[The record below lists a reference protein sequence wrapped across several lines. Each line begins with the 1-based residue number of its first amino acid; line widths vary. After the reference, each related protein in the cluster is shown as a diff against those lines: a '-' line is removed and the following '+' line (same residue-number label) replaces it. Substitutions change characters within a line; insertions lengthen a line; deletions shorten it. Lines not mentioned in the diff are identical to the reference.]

1 MCQLLVSIPG
11 IRIVDQKPYRERHLK
26 MAQPTFWTQATELI
40 VSLLF
45 DKSHSFDT
53 AAVLAAHKYTADPR
67 PTPST
72 LVLDQSTRF
81 R

>member
-1 MCQLLVSIPG
+1 
-11 IRIVDQKPYRERHLK
+11 
-26 MAQPTFWTQATELI
+26 MAQLTFWTQATELI

>member
-1 MCQLLVSIPG
+1 VYQLPVSIPEIG
-11 IRIVDQKPYRERHLK
+11 AVDQNRVERHPQMTRL
-26 MAQPTFWTQATELI
+26 TFWAQATELI
-40 VSLLF
+40 VSLLL

-53 AAVLAAHKYTADPR
+53 AAVWAAHRYTADPS